1 MTAPFELKMT
11 EQEAFDGLK
20 KQFGTEFTTPEVR
33 AFCAMNDIAY
43 ATVTRKI
50 AQYKVGKGKWNLTV
64 TKKDVKNIEK
74 SFSAPSVEPTGQSL
88 CVALLERGDDRAAMG
103 TRVEEYLDRAVFL
116 AVHEHRLVANMCS
129 IIISGVWYLAFVAQE
144 IPDTLEAEF
153 QFRIVNIRVL
163 ENRPVQAKFMIRLGT
178 IVNAVGKIDNR
189 PFIRHRAGSV
199 DAICAEV

>member
-1 MTAPFELKMT
+1 MAVQRRHVFIQRAENETAVFAHMGNLGQVVMRTVELDPI
-11 EQEAFDGLK
+11 AALLIFDSDALA
-20 KQFGTEFTTPEVR
+20 GTF
-33 AFCAMNDIAY
+33 
-43 ATVTRKI
+43 VT
-50 AQYKVGKGKWNLTV
+50 
-64 TKKDVKNIEK
+64 
-74 SFSAPSVEPTGQSL
+74 PSVEPTGQSL

-116 AVHEHRLVANMCS
+116 AAHEHRLVANMCS

-144 IPDTLEAEF
+144 IPDTLEAEL

-189 PFIRHRAGSV
+189 PVIRHRAGSV